1 MSADKNVD
9 AAVGETHQ
17 RRFAHPSLVAPG
29 QDREMDRQAAEHA
42 LQRRIMLARQNLGRR
57 EQRRLRPRLHRRE
70 HRAQGDERLARPDV
84 ALRSE
89 EHTSELQS
97 LMRTSYA
104 VICLKKKKLKQ

>member
-42 LQRRIMLARQNLGRR
+42 LQRGIMLARQNLGRR
-57 EQRRLRPRLHRRE
+57 EQRRLRPRLQDRKST
-70 HRAQGDERLARPDV
+70 RLN
-84 ALRSE
+84 SK
-89 EHTSELQS
+89 S
-97 LMRTSYA
+97 LMRNSYA
-104 VICLKKKKLKQ
+104 VFCLKKKKTTTRDTQQTIHI